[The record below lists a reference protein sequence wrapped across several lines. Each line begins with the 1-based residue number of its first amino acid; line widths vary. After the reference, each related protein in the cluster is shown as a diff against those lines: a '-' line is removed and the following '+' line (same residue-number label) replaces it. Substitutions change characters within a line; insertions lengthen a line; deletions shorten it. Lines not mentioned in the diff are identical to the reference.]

1 MMNGMEVNE
10 DNCGY
15 IFPPFCQSQDYVLHT
30 QGFTTGGKMEGNPL
44 PPPHKKKK
52 QFILATAKGSF
63 INDVTVLG
71 GGRQGFCDDSSK
83 ALVIKPVTMG
93 GQKLSKTA

>member
-1 MMNGMEVNE
+1 MFFIHGVLRP
-10 DNCGY
+10 GG
-15 IFPPFCQSQDYVLHT
+15 IWKVTPFPPS
-30 QGFTTGGKMEGNPL
+30 
-44 PPPHKKKK
+44 KKKK

-93 GQKLSKTA
+93 GQKLSKTAA